1 MISQKTITVLVKAP
15 ENERPS
21 RNITT
26 QQAFTLPE
34 LLIATTVVLMASVG
48 ILFTYVQCLELNS
61 INHDT
66 TIVLQSCRNLVEEI
80 KSISPSLIHDAYNNK
95 IFPIDEPKGI
105 SLVTV
110 NDQDPQLLVITVKCF
125 WKQAKGRLIGEDKNL
140 NGILDEGEDTNK
152 NDVLDSPITLVTYV
166 YNRS

>member
-1 MISQKTITVLVKAP
+1 MKSQNITTVLAKAP
-15 ENERPS
+15 ENERPFK
-21 RNITT
+21 NIPT

-66 TIVLQSCRNLVEEI
+66 TLVFQSCRNMMEEI
-80 KSISPSLIHDAYNNK
+80 KSVSPSLVHDTYNNK
-95 IFPIDEPKGI
+95 TFPINEPKGI
-105 SLVTV
+105 GLVTV
-110 NDQDPQLLVITVKCF
+110 NDQDPQLLTVTVKCF
-125 WKQAKGRLIGEDKNL
+125 WKQTKGRLIGEDKNL

-152 NDVLDSPITLVTYV
+152 NGELDSPITLVTYV
-166 YNRS
+166 YNR